1 VRAAT
6 QRRACLKR
14 PLAQDTLELRVS
26 DDGVAAAYA
35 ALRIE
40 TLQLA
45 DDK

>member
-1 VRAAT
+1 MSHV
-6 QRRACLKR
+6 
-14 PLAQDTLELRVS
+14 PLAQDTLELRVPA
-26 DDGVAAAYA
+26 DGVAATYA